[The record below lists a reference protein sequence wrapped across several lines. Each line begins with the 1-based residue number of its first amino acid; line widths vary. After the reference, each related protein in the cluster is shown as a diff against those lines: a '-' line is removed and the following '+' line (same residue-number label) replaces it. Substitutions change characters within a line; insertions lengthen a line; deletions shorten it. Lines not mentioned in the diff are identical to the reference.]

1 MRDWDENINEVG
13 KISKDKEKA
22 KSLLKLIKLREENIK
37 RINKKEFTTLLVE
50 DYYEII
56 KELITAIMSADG
68 YKTLSHELLIGY
80 IEKFHKEFSAFEI
93 SIMDQLRRTRNDI
106 AYRGIMISQE
116 YLERNERD
124 ILRIIHKLK
133 EIVNQKIKED
143 K

>member
-80 IEKFHKEFSAFEI
+80 IDKFYKEFSKFEI
-93 SIMDQLRRTRNDI
+93 NTMDQLRKIRNDI
-106 AYRGIMISQE
+106 AYRGLIISTE
-116 YLERNERD
+116 YLDRNEEI
-124 ILRIIHKLK
+124 ILKIIKR
-133 EIVNQKIKED
+133 
-143 K
+143 